1 MISYPE
7 FQNVDMRVGKVL
19 SAERVEGS
27 DKLLKLKVDIGP
39 EMGERQII
47 AGIGKVYDP
56 EIMVGL
62 EIIVVVNLEPKSL
75 LGLESQGMLLA
86 ADDESGPIL
95 LEPDKNVLPGAK
107 IK

>member
-27 DKLLKLKVDIGP
+27 EKLLKLKVDIGL
-39 EMGERQII
+39 EIGERQII

-56 EIMVGL
+56 EIMVGR
-62 EIIVVVNLEPKSL
+62 EIVVVVNLEPRSL
-75 LGLESQGMLLA
+75 MGLESQGMLLA

-95 LEPDKNVLPGAK
+95 LGLNKDSLPGAK